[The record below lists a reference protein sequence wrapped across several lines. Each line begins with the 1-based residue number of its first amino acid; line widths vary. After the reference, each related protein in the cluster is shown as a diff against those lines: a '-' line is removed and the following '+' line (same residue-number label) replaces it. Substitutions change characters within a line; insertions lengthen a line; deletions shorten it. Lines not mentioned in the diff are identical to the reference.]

1 MKILIMID
9 SFKGSLSSSDAG
21 NIIKDEIEKLNP
33 REDIIVLPVADGGE
47 GTVESMSELDGASL
61 IEVQVENPLFEKILG
76 NYVIIKDKNLA
87 IMEMSQAA
95 GLVLIKDRLSPL
107 RASTYGVGTMIKDAL
122 DKGIRNFIIGIGG
135 SATNDGGVGMLQA
148 LGFRFYDKNANE
160 IPPSNEGLK
169 DLSKIDLSNADPRLK
184 ECSFKIACD
193 VDNPLTGKRGSAKV
207 YGPQKGANP
216 NEVEIIDDNLSLFHK
231 KTMEVITNADDIYPG
246 VGAAGGLGYAFKNYL
261 GAELSPGIELI
272 LQMLNVKDYL
282 SEADLV
288 ITGEGKIDFQS
299 SMGKAPTGVA
309 KLAKAYGSKV
319 IAFAGVVDN
328 DAVEVNNYGI
338 DAFFPILDQIRSVED
353 AMDAKIAEEN
363 LRRCVNPVSYT
374 HLTLPTKA

>member
-33 REDIIVLPVADGGE
+33 NEDIIVLPVADGGE

-61 IEVQVENPLFEKILG
+61 IEVQVENPLFEKIIG

-107 RASTYGVGTMIKDAL
+107 KASTYGVGTMIKDAL

-135 SATNDGGVGMLQA
+135 SATNDGGVGMLSA
-148 LGFRFYDKNANE
+148 LGFRFYDKNNND
-160 IPPSNEGLK
+160 IHPSNEGLGS
-169 DLSKIDLSNADPRLK
+169 LSAIDLSQADPRLK
-184 ECSFKIACD
+184 EATFKIACD
-193 VDNPLTGKRGSAKV
+193 VDNPLTGKRGSASV
-207 YGPQKGANP
+207 YGPQKGANSR
-216 NEVEIIDDNLSLFHK
+216 EVEIIDNNLALFHK
-231 KTMEVITNADDIYPG
+231 KTKEVIKNADNIYPG

-272 LQMLNVKDYL
+272 LQMLNANDYL
-282 SEADLV
+282 SNADLV

-309 KLAKAYGSKV
+309 KLAKKYGANV

-328 DAVEVNNYGI
+328 DAIEVNKHGI
-338 DAFFPILDQIRSVED
+338 DAFFPILDQIRSVEE
-353 AMDAKIAEEN
+353 AMEAKKAEEN
-363 LRRCVNPVSYT
+363 LRRCVNQVFRLIY
-374 HLTLPTKA
+374 LYKN

>member
-9 SFKGSLSSSDAG
+9 SFKGSLSSSEAG
-21 NIIKDEIEKLNP
+21 NIIKDEIQKLNP
-33 REDIIVLPVADGGE
+33 KEDIIVLPVADGGE

-61 IEVQVENPLFEKILG
+61 IEVQVENPLFEKIIG

-107 RASTYGVGTMIKDAL
+107 KASTYGVGTMIKDAL

-135 SATNDGGVGMLQA
+135 SATNDGGVGMLSA
-148 LGFRFYDKNANE
+148 LGFRFYDKNGND
-160 IPPSNEGLK
+160 IHPSNEGLGS
-169 DLSKIDLSNADPRLK
+169 LSTIDLSQADPRLK
-184 ECSFKIACD
+184 EATFKIACD
-193 VDNPLTGKRGSAKV
+193 VDNPLTGKRGSASV

-216 NEVEIIDDNLSLFHK
+216 KEVEIIDDNLSLFHK
-231 KTMEVITNADDIYPG
+231 KTLEVIKNADDIYPG

-272 LQMLNVKDYL
+272 LQMLNANDYL
-282 SEADLV
+282 SSADLV

-309 KLAKAYGSKV
+309 KLAKKYGANV

-328 DAVEVNNYGI
+328 DAVEVNKHGI
-338 DAFFPILDQIRSVED
+338 DSFFPILDQIRSIEE
-353 AMDAKIAEEN
+353 AMDTKKAQEN
-363 LRRCVNPVSYT
+363 LRRCVNQVFRLIY
-374 HLTLPTKA
+374 LYKN

>member
-21 NIIKDEIEKLNP
+21 NIIEDEIEKLNP
-33 REDIIVLPVADGGE
+33 KEDIIVLPVADGGE

-148 LGFRFYDKNANE
+148 LDFRFYDKNANE
-160 IPPSNEGLK
+160 IHPSNEGLK

-216 NEVEIIDDNLSLFHK
+216 KEVEIIDDNLSLFHK
-231 KTMEVITNADDIYPG
+231 KTMEVITNADDIYPR

-288 ITGEGKIDFQS
+288 ITGEGKMDFQS

-338 DAFFPILDQIRSVED
+338 DAFFPILDQIRSVEE
-353 AMDAKIAEEN
+353 AMETKKAEEN
-363 LRRCVNPVSYT
+363 LRRCVNQVFRLIY
-374 HLTLPTKA
+374 LYKN

>member
-135 SATNDGGVGMLQA
+135 SATNDGGVGILQA

-160 IPPSNEGLK
+160 IHPSNEGLK

-216 NEVEIIDDNLSLFHK
+216 KEVETIDDNLSLFHK

-288 ITGEGKIDFQS
+288 ITGEGKMDFQS

-363 LRRCVNPVSYT
+363 LRRCVNQVFRLIY
-374 HLTLPTKA
+374 LYKN

>member
-9 SFKGSLSSSDAG
+9 SFKGSLSSSEAG
-21 NIIKDEIEKLNP
+21 NIIKDEIKKLNP
-33 REDIIVLPVADGGE
+33 KEDIIVLPVADGGE

-61 IEVQVENPLFEKILG
+61 IEVQVENPLFENIIG

-107 RASTYGVGTMIKDAL
+107 KASTYGVGTMIKDAL

-135 SATNDGGVGMLQA
+135 SATNDGGVGMLSA
-148 LGFRFYDKNANE
+148 LGFRFYDKNGND
-160 IPPSNEGLK
+160 IHPSNEGLK
-169 DLSKIDLSNADPRLK
+169 DLSKIDLKNADPRLK

-193 VDNPLTGKRGSAKV
+193 VDNPLTGKRGSARV

-216 NEVEIIDDNLSLFHK
+216 REVEIIDDNLSLFHK
-231 KTMEVITNADDIYPG
+231 KTLEVIKNADDIYPG

-261 GAELSPGIELI
+261 GAKLSPGIELI
-272 LQMLNVKDYL
+272 LQMLNANDYL
-282 SEADLV
+282 SSADLV

-309 KLAKAYGSKV
+309 KLAKKYGANV

-328 DAVEVNNYGI
+328 DAVEVNKHGI
-338 DAFFPILDQIRSVED
+338 DAFFPILDQIRSVEE
-353 AMDAKIAEEN
+353 AMDTKKAEEN
-363 LRRCVNPVSYT
+363 LRRCVNQVFRLIY
-374 HLTLPTKA
+374 LYKN

>member
-9 SFKGSLSSSDAG
+9 SFKGSLSSSEAG

-33 REDIIVLPVADGGE
+33 KEDIIVLPVADGGE

-61 IEVQVENPLFEKILG
+61 IEVQVENPLFEKIIG

-95 GLVLIKDRLSPL
+95 GLILIKDRLSPL
-107 RASTYGVGTMIKDAL
+107 KASTYGVGTMIKDAL

-148 LGFRFYDKNANE
+148 LGFRFYDKNAND
-160 IPPSNEGLK
+160 IHPSNEGLK

-193 VDNPLTGKRGSAKV
+193 VDNPLTGKRGSASV

-231 KTMEVITNADDIYPG
+231 KTMEVIKDADDIYPG

-272 LQMLNVKDYL
+272 LQILNAKDYL

-309 KLAKAYGSKV
+309 KLAKTYGAKV
-319 IAFAGVVDN
+319 IAFAGIVDN
-328 DAVEVNNYGI
+328 DAVEVNNHGI
-338 DAFFPILDQIRSVED
+338 DAFFSILDQIRSVEE

-363 LRRCVNPVSYT
+363 LRRCVNQVFRLIY
-374 HLTLPTKA
+374 LYKN

>member
-9 SFKGSLSSSDAG
+9 SFKGSLSSSEAG

-33 REDIIVLPVADGGE
+33 SEDITVLPVADGGE

-61 IEVQVENPLFEKILG
+61 IEVQVENPLFETIIG

-107 RASTYGVGTMIKDAL
+107 KASTYGVGTMIKDAF

-135 SATNDGGVGMLQA
+135 SATNDGGVGMLSA
-148 LGFRFYDKNANE
+148 LGFKFYDKNNNN
-160 IPPSNEGLK
+160 IYPSNEGLGS
-169 DLSKIDLSNADPRLK
+169 LSAIDLSQADPRLK
-184 ECSFKIACD
+184 EATFKIACD
-193 VDNPLTGKRGSAKV
+193 VDNPLTGKRGSAIV

-216 NEVEIIDDNLSLFHK
+216 REVEIIDNNLSLFHK
-231 KTMEVITNADDIYPG
+231 KTLEVIKNADDTYPG

-272 LQMLNVKDYL
+272 LQMLNVNDYL
-282 SEADLV
+282 SSADLV

-309 KLAKAYGSKV
+309 KLAKKYGANV

-328 DAVEVNNYGI
+328 DAVEVNNHGI
-338 DAFFPILDQIRSVED
+338 DAFFPILDQIRTVEE
-353 AMDAKIAEEN
+353 AMEAKKAEEN
-363 LRRCVNPVSYT
+363 LRRCVNQVFRLIY
-374 HLTLPTKA
+374 LYKN

>member
-160 IPPSNEGLK
+160 IHPSNEGLK

-216 NEVEIIDDNLSLFHK
+216 KEVETIDDNLSLFHK

-288 ITGEGKIDFQS
+288 ITGEGKMDFQS

-338 DAFFPILDQIRSVED
+338 DAFFPILDQIRSVEE
-353 AMDAKIAEEN
+353 AMETKKAEEN
-363 LRRCVNPVSYT
+363 LRRCVNQVFRLIY
-374 HLTLPTKA
+374 LYKN

>member
-9 SFKGSLSSSDAG
+9 SFKGSLSSSEAG

-33 REDIIVLPVADGGE
+33 REDITVLPVADGGE

-61 IEVQVENPLFEKILG
+61 IEVQVENPLFETIIG

-95 GLVLIKDRLSPL
+95 GLILIKDRFSPL
-107 RASTYGVGTMIKDAL
+107 KASTYGVGTMIKDAL

-135 SATNDGGVGMLQA
+135 SATNDGGIGMLSA
-148 LGFRFYDKNANE
+148 LGFKFYDKNNNN
-160 IPPSNEGLK
+160 IHPSNEGLGS
-169 DLSKIDLSNADPRLK
+169 LSAIDLSQADPRLK
-184 ECSFKIACD
+184 EATFKIACD
-193 VDNPLTGKRGSAKV
+193 VDNPLTGKRGSASV

-216 NEVEIIDDNLSLFHK
+216 REVEIIDNNLSLFHK
-231 KTMEVITNADDIYPG
+231 KTLEVIENADDTYPG

-272 LQMLNVKDYL
+272 LQMLNVNDYL
-282 SEADLV
+282 SNADLV

-309 KLAKAYGSKV
+309 KLAKKYGANV

-328 DAVEVNNYGI
+328 DAIEVNKHGI
-338 DAFFPILDQIRSVED
+338 DAFFPILDQIRSVEE
-353 AMDAKIAEEN
+353 AMDAKKAEEN
-363 LRRCVNPVSYT
+363 LRRCVNQVFRLIY
-374 HLTLPTKA
+374 LYKN

>member
-9 SFKGSLSSSDAG
+9 SFKESLSSSEAG
-21 NIIKDEIEKLNP
+21 NIIKDEITKLNP
-33 REDIIVLPVADGGE
+33 KEDITVLPVADGGE

-61 IEVQVENPLFEKILG
+61 IEVQVENPLFETIIG

-107 RASTYGVGTMIKDAL
+107 KASTYGVGTMIKDAF

-135 SATNDGGVGMLQA
+135 SATNDGGVGMLSA
-148 LGFRFYDKNANE
+148 LGFKFYDKNNNN
-160 IPPSNEGLK
+160 IHPSNEGLGS
-169 DLSKIDLSNADPRLK
+169 LSAIDLSQADPRLK
-184 ECSFKIACD
+184 EATFKIACD
-193 VDNPLTGKRGSAKV
+193 VDNPLTGKRGAAIV

-216 NEVEIIDDNLSLFHK
+216 REVEIIDNNLSLFHK
-231 KTMEVITNADDIYPG
+231 KTLEVIENADDTYPG

-272 LQMLNVKDYL
+272 LQMLNVNDYL
-282 SEADLV
+282 SSADLV

-309 KLAKAYGSKV
+309 KLAKKYGANV

-328 DAVEVNNYGI
+328 DAVEVNKHGI
-338 DAFFPILDQIRSVED
+338 DAFFPILDQIRTVEE
-353 AMDAKIAEEN
+353 AMEAKKAEEN
-363 LRRCVNPVSYT
+363 LRRCVNQVFRLIY
-374 HLTLPTKA
+374 LYKN

>member
-9 SFKGSLSSSDAG
+9 SFKGSLSSSEAG

-33 REDIIVLPVADGGE
+33 REDITVLPVADGGE

-61 IEVQVENPLFEKILG
+61 IEVQVENPLFETIIG

-95 GLVLIKDRLSPL
+95 GLILIKDRFSPL
-107 RASTYGVGTMIKDAL
+107 KASTYGVGTMIKDAL

-135 SATNDGGVGMLQA
+135 SATNDGGIGMLSA
-148 LGFRFYDKNANE
+148 LGFKFYDKNNNN
-160 IPPSNEGLK
+160 IHPSNEGLGS
-169 DLSKIDLSNADPRLK
+169 LSAIDLSQADPRLK
-184 ECSFKIACD
+184 EATFKIACD
-193 VDNPLTGKRGSAKV
+193 VDNPLTGKRGSASV

-216 NEVEIIDDNLSLFHK
+216 REVEIIDNNLSLFHK
-231 KTMEVITNADDIYPG
+231 KTLEVIENADDTYPG

-272 LQMLNVKDYL
+272 LQMLNVNDYL
-282 SEADLV
+282 SNADLV

-309 KLAKAYGSKV
+309 KLAKKYGANV

-328 DAVEVNNYGI
+328 DAIEVNKHGI
-338 DAFFPILDQIRSVED
+338 DAFFPILDQIRTVEE
-353 AMDAKIAEEN
+353 AMDAKKAEEN
-363 LRRCVNPVSYT
+363 LRRCVNQVFRLIY
-374 HLTLPTKA
+374 LYKN

>member
-9 SFKGSLSSSDAG
+9 SFKGSLSSSEAG
-21 NIIKDEIEKLNP
+21 NIIKDEIQKLNP
-33 REDIIVLPVADGGE
+33 KEDIIVLPVADGGE

-61 IEVQVENPLFEKILG
+61 IEVQVENPLFEKIIG

-107 RASTYGVGTMIKDAL
+107 KASTYGVGTMIKDAL

-135 SATNDGGVGMLQA
+135 SATNDGGVGMLKA
-148 LGFRFYDKNANE
+148 LGFRFYDKNGND
-160 IPPSNEGLK
+160 IHPSNKGLGS
-169 DLSKIDLSNADPRLK
+169 LSTIDLSQADPRLK
-184 ECSFKIACD
+184 EATFKIACD
-193 VDNPLTGKRGSAKV
+193 VDNPLTGKRGSASV

-216 NEVEIIDDNLSLFHK
+216 KEVEIIDDNLSLFHK
-231 KTMEVITNADDIYPG
+231 KTLEVIKNADDIYPG

-272 LQMLNVKDYL
+272 LQILNANDYL
-282 SEADLV
+282 SSAELV

-309 KLAKAYGSKV
+309 KLAKKYSANA

-328 DAVEVNNYGI
+328 DAVEVNNHGI
-338 DAFFPILDQIRSVED
+338 DAFFPILDQIRSVEE
-353 AMDAKIAEEN
+353 AMDPKKAEEN
-363 LRRCVNPVSYT
+363 LRRCVNQVFRLIY
-374 HLTLPTKA
+374 LYKN

>member
-9 SFKGSLSSSDAG
+9 SFKGSLSSSEAG
-21 NIIKDEIEKLNP
+21 NIIKDEIKKLNP
-33 REDIIVLPVADGGE
+33 KEDIIVLPVADGGE

-61 IEVQVENPLFEKILG
+61 IEVQVENPLFEKIIG

-107 RASTYGVGTMIKDAL
+107 KASTYGVGTMIKDAL

-135 SATNDGGVGMLQA
+135 SATNDGGVGMLKA
-148 LGFRFYDKNANE
+148 LGFRFYDKNGND
-160 IPPSNEGLK
+160 IHPSNEGLGS
-169 DLSKIDLSNADPRLK
+169 LSTIDLSQADPRLK
-184 ECSFKIACD
+184 EATFKIACD
-193 VDNPLTGKRGSAKV
+193 VDNPLTGKRGSASV

-216 NEVEIIDDNLSLFHK
+216 KEVEIIDNNLSLFHK
-231 KTMEVITNADDIYPG
+231 KTLEVIKNADDIYPG

-272 LQMLNVKDYL
+272 LQMLNANDYL
-282 SEADLV
+282 SSADLV

-309 KLAKAYGSKV
+309 KLAKKYGANV

-328 DAVEVNNYGI
+328 DAVEVNKHGI
-338 DAFFPILDQIRSVED
+338 DAFFPILDQIRSVEE
-353 AMDAKIAEEN
+353 AMDTKKAEEN
-363 LRRCVNPVSYT
+363 LRRCVNQVFRLIY
-374 HLTLPTKA
+374 LYKN

>member
-9 SFKGSLSSSDAG
+9 SFKGSLSSSEAG

-33 REDIIVLPVADGGE
+33 REDITVLPVADGGE

-61 IEVQVENPLFEKILG
+61 IEVQVEDPLFEKIIG

-107 RASTYGVGTMIKDAL
+107 KASTYGVGTMIKDAL

-135 SATNDGGVGMLQA
+135 SATNDGGVGMLKA

-160 IPPSNEGLK
+160 IHPSNEGLK

-193 VDNPLTGKRGSAKV
+193 VDNPLTGKRGSASV

-216 NEVEIIDDNLSLFHK
+216 KEVEIIDSNLSLFHK
-231 KTMEVITNADDIYPG
+231 KTLEVIKNADDIYPG

-272 LQMLNVKDYL
+272 LQILNANDYL
-282 SEADLV
+282 SSADLV

-309 KLAKAYGSKV
+309 KLAKKYGANV

-328 DAVEVNNYGI
+328 DAVEVNKHGI
-338 DAFFPILDQIRSVED
+338 DAFFPIIDQIRSVEE
-353 AMDAKIAEEN
+353 AMDTKKTEEN
-363 LRRCVNPVSYT
+363 LRRCVNQVFRLIY
-374 HLTLPTKA
+374 LYNN

>member
-9 SFKGSLSSSDAG
+9 SFKESLSSSEAG
-21 NIIKDEIEKLNP
+21 NIIKDEITKLNP
-33 REDIIVLPVADGGE
+33 KEDITVLPIADGGE

-61 IEVQVENPLFEKILG
+61 IEVQVENPLFETIIG

-107 RASTYGVGTMIKDAL
+107 KASTYGVGTMIKDAF

-135 SATNDGGVGMLQA
+135 SATNDGGVGMLSA
-148 LGFRFYDKNANE
+148 LGFRFYDKNSND
-160 IPPSNEGLK
+160 IHPSNEGLK
-169 DLSKIDLSNADPRLK
+169 DLSKIDLTNADPRLK

-193 VDNPLTGKRGSAKV
+193 VDNPLTGKRGSARV

-216 NEVEIIDDNLSLFHK
+216 REVEIIDDNLSFFHK
-231 KTMEVITNADDIYPG
+231 KTLEVIENADDTYPG

-272 LQMLNVKDYL
+272 LQMLNVNDYL
-282 SEADLV
+282 SSADLV

-309 KLAKAYGSKV
+309 KLAKKYGANV

-328 DAVEVNNYGI
+328 DAVEVNKHGI
-338 DAFFPILDQIRSVED
+338 DAFFPILDQIRTVEE
-353 AMDAKIAEEN
+353 AMEAKKAEEN
-363 LRRCVNPVSYT
+363 LRRCVNQVFRLIY
-374 HLTLPTKA
+374 LYKN

>member
-9 SFKGSLSSSDAG
+9 SFKGSLSSSEAG

-33 REDIIVLPVADGGE
+33 KEDIIVLPVADGGE

-61 IEVQVENPLFEKILG
+61 IEVQVENPLFEKIIG

-107 RASTYGVGTMIKDAL
+107 KASTYGVGTMIKDAL

-135 SATNDGGVGMLQA
+135 SATNDGGVGMLSA
-148 LGFRFYDKNANE
+148 LGFRFYDKNDND
-160 IPPSNEGLK
+160 IHPSNEGLGS
-169 DLSKIDLSNADPRLK
+169 LSTIDLLQADPRLK
-184 ECSFKIACD
+184 EATFKIACD
-193 VDNPLTGKRGSAKV
+193 VDNPLTGKRGSASV

-216 NEVEIIDDNLSLFHK
+216 KEVEIIDDNLSLFHK
-231 KTMEVITNADDIYPG
+231 KTLEVIKNADDIYPG

-272 LQMLNVKDYL
+272 LQMLNVNDYL
-282 SEADLV
+282 SSADLV

-309 KLAKAYGSKV
+309 KLAKKHGANV

-328 DAVEVNNYGI
+328 DAVEVNKHGI

-353 AMDAKIAEEN
+353 AMDAKKAEEN
-363 LRRCVNPVSYT
+363 LRRCVNQVFRLIY
-374 HLTLPTKA
+374 LYKN

>member
-9 SFKGSLSSSDAG
+9 SFKGSLSSSEAG
-21 NIIKDEIEKLNP
+21 NIIKDEIKKLNP
-33 REDIIVLPVADGGE
+33 KEDIIVLPVADGGE

-61 IEVQVENPLFEKILG
+61 IEVQVENPLFEKIIG

-107 RASTYGVGTMIKDAL
+107 KASTYGVGTMIIDAL

-135 SATNDGGVGMLQA
+135 SATNDGGVGMLKA
-148 LGFRFYDKNANE
+148 LGFRFYDENGKD
-160 IPPSNEGLK
+160 IHPSNEGLES
-169 DLSKIDLSNADPRLK
+169 LSTIDLSQADPRLI
-184 ECSFKIACD
+184 EATFKIACD
-193 VDNPLTGKRGSAKV
+193 VDNPLTGKRGSASV

-216 NEVEIIDDNLSLFHK
+216 KEVEIIDNNLSLFHK
-231 KTMEVITNADDIYPG
+231 KTLEVIKNADDTYPG

-272 LQMLNVKDYL
+272 LQMLNVNDYL
-282 SEADLV
+282 SSADLV

-309 KLAKAYGSKV
+309 KLAKKYGANV

-328 DAVEVNNYGI
+328 DAVEVNNHGI
-338 DAFFPILDQIRSVED
+338 DAFFPILDQIRTVEE
-353 AMDAKIAEEN
+353 AMEAKKAEEN
-363 LRRCVNPVSYT
+363 LRRSVNQVFRLIY
-374 HLTLPTKA
+374 LYKN

>member
-9 SFKGSLSSSDAG
+9 SFKGSLSSSKAG

-33 REDIIVLPVADGGE
+33 REDITVLPVADGGE

-61 IEVQVENPLFEKILG
+61 IEVQVENPLFEKIIG

-107 RASTYGVGTMIKDAL
+107 KASTYGVGTMIKDAL

-135 SATNDGGVGMLQA
+135 SATNDGGVGMLKA
-148 LGFRFYDKNANE
+148 LGFRFYDKNAND
-160 IPPSNEGLK
+160 IHPSNEGLGS
-169 DLSKIDLSNADPRLK
+169 LSTIDLSQADPRLK
-184 ECSFKIACD
+184 EATFKIACD
-193 VDNPLTGKRGSAKV
+193 VDNPLTGKRGSASV

-216 NEVEIIDDNLSLFHK
+216 KEVEIIDDNLSLFHK
-231 KTMEVITNADDIYPG
+231 KTLEVIKNADDIYPG

-272 LQMLNVKDYL
+272 LQILNANDYL
-282 SEADLV
+282 SSADLV

-309 KLAKAYGSKV
+309 KLAKKYSANV

-328 DAVEVNNYGI
+328 DAVEVNNHGI
-338 DAFFPILDQIRSVED
+338 DAFFPILDQIRSVEE
-353 AMDAKIAEEN
+353 AMDPKKAEEN
-363 LRRCVNPVSYT
+363 LRRCVNQVFRLIY
-374 HLTLPTKA
+374 LYKN

>member
-9 SFKGSLSSSDAG
+9 SFKGSLSSSEAG

-33 REDIIVLPVADGGE
+33 REDITVLPVADGGE

-61 IEVQVENPLFEKILG
+61 IEVQVENPLFEKIIG
-76 NYVIIKDKNLA
+76 NYVIIKDKILA

-107 RASTYGVGTMIKDAL
+107 KASTYGVGTMIKDAL

-135 SATNDGGVGMLQA
+135 SATNDGGVGMLKA
-148 LGFRFYDKNANE
+148 LGFRFYDKNGND
-160 IPPSNEGLK
+160 IHPSNEGLGS
-169 DLSKIDLSNADPRLK
+169 LSTIDLSQADPRLK
-184 ECSFKIACD
+184 EATFKIACD
-193 VDNPLTGKRGSAKV
+193 VDNPLTGKRGSARV

-216 NEVEIIDDNLSLFHK
+216 REVEIIDDNLSLFHK
-231 KTMEVITNADDIYPG
+231 KTLEVIKNADDIYPG

-272 LQMLNVKDYL
+272 LQMLNANDYL
-282 SEADLV
+282 SSADLV

-309 KLAKAYGSKV
+309 KLAKEYGAKV

-328 DAVEVNNYGI
+328 DAIEVNNHGI

-363 LRRCVNPVSYT
+363 LRRSVNQVFRLIY
-374 HLTLPTKA
+374 LYKN

>member
-9 SFKGSLSSSDAG
+9 SFKESLSSSEAG
-21 NIIKDEIEKLNP
+21 NIIKDEITKLNP
-33 REDIIVLPVADGGE
+33 KEDITVLPVADGGE

-61 IEVQVENPLFEKILG
+61 IEVQVENPLFETIIG

-107 RASTYGVGTMIKDAL
+107 KASTYGVGTMIKDAF

-135 SATNDGGVGMLQA
+135 SATNDGGVGMLSA
-148 LGFRFYDKNANE
+148 LGFRFYDKNSND
-160 IPPSNEGLK
+160 IHPSNEGLK
-169 DLSKIDLSNADPRLK
+169 DLSKIDLTNADPRLK

-193 VDNPLTGKRGSAKV
+193 VDNPLTGKRGSARV

-216 NEVEIIDDNLSLFHK
+216 REVEIIDDNLSFFHK
-231 KTMEVITNADDIYPG
+231 KTLEVIENADDTYPG

-272 LQMLNVKDYL
+272 LQMLNVNDYL
-282 SEADLV
+282 SSADLV

-309 KLAKAYGSKV
+309 KLAKKYGANV

-328 DAVEVNNYGI
+328 DAVEVNKHGI
-338 DAFFPILDQIRSVED
+338 DAFFPILDQIRTVEE
-353 AMDAKIAEEN
+353 AMEAKKAEEN
-363 LRRCVNPVSYT
+363 LRRCVNQVFRLIY
-374 HLTLPTKA
+374 LYKN

>member
-9 SFKGSLSSSDAG
+9 SFKGSLSSSEAG

-33 REDIIVLPVADGGE
+33 REDITVLPVADGGE

-61 IEVQVENPLFEKILG
+61 IEVQVENPLFETIIG

-95 GLVLIKDRLSPL
+95 GLILIKDRFSPL
-107 RASTYGVGTMIKDAL
+107 KASTYGVGTMIKDAL

-135 SATNDGGVGMLQA
+135 SATNDGGIGMLSA
-148 LGFRFYDKNANE
+148 LGFKFYDKNNNN
-160 IPPSNEGLK
+160 IHPSNEGLGS
-169 DLSKIDLSNADPRLK
+169 LSAIDLSQADPRLK
-184 ECSFKIACD
+184 EATFKIACD
-193 VDNPLTGKRGSAKV
+193 VDNPLTGKRGSASV

-216 NEVEIIDDNLSLFHK
+216 REVEIIDNNLSLFHK
-231 KTMEVITNADDIYPG
+231 KTLEVIENADDTYPG

-288 ITGEGKIDFQS
+288 ITGEGKMDFQS

-309 KLAKAYGSKV
+309 KLAKKYGANV

-328 DAVEVNNYGI
+328 DAIEVNKHGI
-338 DAFFPILDQIRSVED
+338 DAFFPILDQIRSVEE
-353 AMDAKIAEEN
+353 AMDAKKAEEN
-363 LRRCVNPVSYT
+363 LRRCVNQVFRLIY
-374 HLTLPTKA
+374 LYKN

>member
-76 NYVIIKDKNLA
+76 NYAIIKDKNLA

-288 ITGEGKIDFQS
+288 ITGEGKMDFQS

-309 KLAKAYGSKV
+309 KLAKTYGSKV

-363 LRRCVNPVSYT
+363 LRRCVNQVFRLIY
-374 HLTLPTKA
+374 LYKN

>member
-9 SFKGSLSSSDAG
+9 SFKGSLSSSEAG
-21 NIIKDEIEKLNP
+21 NIIKDEIKKLNP
-33 REDIIVLPVADGGE
+33 KEDIIVLPVADGGE

-61 IEVQVENPLFEKILG
+61 IEVQVENPLFEKIIG
-76 NYVIIKDKNLA
+76 NYAIIKDKNLA
-87 IMEMSQAA
+87 IIEMSQAA

-107 RASTYGVGTMIKDAL
+107 KASTYGVGTMIKDAL

-135 SATNDGGVGMLQA
+135 SATNDGGVGMLKA
-148 LGFRFYDKNANE
+148 LGFRFYDKNGND
-160 IPPSNEGLK
+160 IHPSNEGLGS
-169 DLSKIDLSNADPRLK
+169 LSTIDLSQADPRLK
-184 ECSFKIACD
+184 EATFKIACD
-193 VDNPLTGKRGSAKV
+193 VDNPLTGKRGSANV

-216 NEVEIIDDNLSLFHK
+216 KEVEIIDNNLSLFHK
-231 KTMEVITNADDIYPG
+231 KTLEVIKNADDTYPG

-272 LQMLNVKDYL
+272 LQMLNANDYL
-282 SEADLV
+282 SSADLV

-309 KLAKAYGSKV
+309 KFAKKYGANV

-328 DAVEVNNYGI
+328 DAVEVNKHGI
-338 DAFFPILDQIRSVED
+338 DAFFPILDQIRSVEE
-353 AMDAKIAEEN
+353 AMDTKKAEEN
-363 LRRCVNPVSYT
+363 LRRCVNQVFRLIY
-374 HLTLPTKA
+374 LYKN

>member
-9 SFKGSLSSSDAG
+9 SFKGSLSSSEAG
-21 NIIKDEIEKLNP
+21 NIIKDEIQKLNP
-33 REDIIVLPVADGGE
+33 KEDIIVLPVADGGE

-61 IEVQVENPLFEKILG
+61 IEVQVENPLFETIIG

-107 RASTYGVGTMIKDAL
+107 KASTYGVGTMIKDAL

-135 SATNDGGVGMLQA
+135 SATNDGGVGMLKA
-148 LGFRFYDKNANE
+148 LGFRFYDENGKD
-160 IPPSNEGLK
+160 IHPSNEGLES
-169 DLSKIDLSNADPRLK
+169 LSTIDLSQADPRLK
-184 ECSFKIACD
+184 EATFKIACD
-193 VDNPLTGKRGSAKV
+193 VDNPLTGKRGSASV

-216 NEVEIIDDNLSLFHK
+216 KEVEIIDNNLSLFHK
-231 KTMEVITNADDIYPG
+231 KTLEVIKNSDDIYPG

-272 LQMLNVKDYL
+272 LQMLNANDYL
-282 SEADLV
+282 SSADLV

-309 KLAKAYGSKV
+309 KLAKKYGANV

-328 DAVEVNNYGI
+328 DAVEVNKHGI
-338 DAFFPILDQIRSVED
+338 DAFFPILDQIRSFEE
-353 AMDAKIAEEN
+353 AMDTKKAEEN
-363 LRRCVNPVSYT
+363 LRRCVNQVFRLIY
-374 HLTLPTKA
+374 LYKN

>member
-76 NYVIIKDKNLA
+76 YYVIIKDKNLA

-160 IPPSNEGLK
+160 IHPSNEGLK

-216 NEVEIIDDNLSLFHK
+216 KEVEIIDDNLSLFHK

-288 ITGEGKIDFQS
+288 ITGEGKMDFQS

-363 LRRCVNPVSYT
+363 LRRCVNQVFRLIY
-374 HLTLPTKA
+374 LYKN

>member
-1 MKILIMID
+1 
-9 SFKGSLSSSDAG
+9 
-21 NIIKDEIEKLNP
+21 
-33 REDIIVLPVADGGE
+33 
-47 GTVESMSELDGASL
+47 
-61 IEVQVENPLFEKILG
+61 
-76 NYVIIKDKNLA
+76 
-87 IMEMSQAA
+87 
-95 GLVLIKDRLSPL
+95 
-107 RASTYGVGTMIKDAL
+107 
-122 DKGIRNFIIGIGG
+122 
-135 SATNDGGVGMLQA
+135 
-148 LGFRFYDKNANE
+148 
-160 IPPSNEGLK
+160 
-169 DLSKIDLSNADPRLK
+169 
-184 ECSFKIACD
+184 
-193 VDNPLTGKRGSAKV
+193 
-207 YGPQKGANP
+207 
-216 NEVEIIDDNLSLFHK
+216 
-231 KTMEVITNADDIYPG
+231 MEVITNADDIYPG

-363 LRRCVNPVSYT
+363 LRRCVNQVFRLIY
-374 HLTLPTKA
+374 LYKN

>member
-1 MKILIMID
+1 MKILVMID

-160 IPPSNEGLK
+160 IHPSNEGLK

-216 NEVEIIDDNLSLFHK
+216 KEVEIIDDNLYLFHK

-246 VGAAGGLGYAFKNYL
+246 VGAAGGLGYAFKNYI

-363 LRRCVNPVSYT
+363 LRRCVNQVFRLIY
-374 HLTLPTKA
+374 LYKN

>member
-9 SFKGSLSSSDAG
+9 SFKESLSSSEAG
-21 NIIKDEIEKLNP
+21 NIIKDEITKLNP
-33 REDIIVLPVADGGE
+33 KEDITVLPVADGGE

-61 IEVQVENPLFEKILG
+61 IEVQVENPLFETIIG

-107 RASTYGVGTMIKDAL
+107 KASTYGVGTMIKDAF

-135 SATNDGGVGMLQA
+135 SATNDGGVGMLSA
-148 LGFRFYDKNANE
+148 LGFRFYDKNSND
-160 IPPSNEGLK
+160 IHPSNEGLK
-169 DLSKIDLSNADPRLK
+169 DLSKIDLTNADPRLK

-193 VDNPLTGKRGSAKV
+193 VDNPLTGKRGSARV

-216 NEVEIIDDNLSLFHK
+216 REVEIIDDNLSFFHK
-231 KTMEVITNADDIYPG
+231 KTLEVIENADDTYPG

-272 LQMLNVKDYL
+272 LQMLNVNDYL
-282 SEADLV
+282 SSADLV

-309 KLAKAYGSKV
+309 KLAKKYGANV

-328 DAVEVNNYGI
+328 DAVEVNKHGI
-338 DAFFPILDQIRSVED
+338 DAFFPILDQIRTVEE
-353 AMDAKIAEEN
+353 AMEAKKAEEN
-363 LRRCVNPVSYT
+363 LRRCVNQVFRLIY
-374 HLTLPTKA
+374 LYKNY

>member
-135 SATNDGGVGMLQA
+135 SATNDGGVGILQA

-160 IPPSNEGLK
+160 IHPSNEGLK

-216 NEVEIIDDNLSLFHK
+216 KEVETIDDNLSLFHK

-288 ITGEGKIDFQS
+288 ITGEGKMDFQS

-338 DAFFPILDQIRSVED
+338 DAYFPILDQIRSVED

-363 LRRCVNPVSYT
+363 LRRCVNQVFRLIY
-374 HLTLPTKA
+374 LYKN

>member
-9 SFKGSLSSSDAG
+9 SFKGSLSSSEAG
-21 NIIKDEIEKLNP
+21 NIIKDEIKKLNP
-33 REDIIVLPVADGGE
+33 KEDIIVLPVADGGE

-61 IEVQVENPLFEKILG
+61 IEVQVENPLFEKIIG

-107 RASTYGVGTMIKDAL
+107 KASTYGVGTMIKDAL

-135 SATNDGGVGMLQA
+135 SATNDGGVGMLSA
-148 LGFRFYDKNANE
+148 LGFRFYDKNGND
-160 IPPSNEGLK
+160 IHPSNEGLGS
-169 DLSKIDLSNADPRLK
+169 LSTIDLSQADPRLK
-184 ECSFKIACD
+184 EATFKIACD
-193 VDNPLTGKRGSAKV
+193 VDNPLTGKRGSANV

-216 NEVEIIDDNLSLFHK
+216 KEVEIIDDNLSLFHK
-231 KTMEVITNADDIYPG
+231 KTLEVIKNADDTYPG

-272 LQMLNVKDYL
+272 LQMLNANDYL
-282 SEADLV
+282 SSADLV

-309 KLAKAYGSKV
+309 KLAKKYGANV

-328 DAVEVNNYGI
+328 DAMEVNNHGI
-338 DAFFPILDQIRSVED
+338 DAFFPILDQIRSVEE

-363 LRRCVNPVSYT
+363 LRRCVNQVFRLIY
-374 HLTLPTKA
+374 LYKN

>member
-9 SFKGSLSSSDAG
+9 SFKGSLSSSEAG

-33 REDIIVLPVADGGE
+33 REDITVLPVADGGE

-61 IEVQVENPLFEKILG
+61 IEVQVENPLFETNIG

-95 GLVLIKDRLSPL
+95 GLILIKDRFSPL
-107 RASTYGVGTMIKDAL
+107 KASTYGVGTMIKDAL

-135 SATNDGGVGMLQA
+135 SATNDGGIGMLSA
-148 LGFRFYDKNANE
+148 LGFKFYDKNNNN
-160 IPPSNEGLK
+160 IHPSNEGLGS
-169 DLSKIDLSNADPRLK
+169 LSAIDLSQADPRLK
-184 ECSFKIACD
+184 EATFKIACD
-193 VDNPLTGKRGSAKV
+193 VDNPLTGKRGSASV

-216 NEVEIIDDNLSLFHK
+216 REVEIIDNNLSLFHK
-231 KTMEVITNADDIYPG
+231 KTLEVIENADDTYPG

-272 LQMLNVKDYL
+272 LQMLNVNDYL
-282 SEADLV
+282 SNADLV

-309 KLAKAYGSKV
+309 KLAKKYGANV

-328 DAVEVNNYGI
+328 DAIEVNKHGI
-338 DAFFPILDQIRSVED
+338 DAFFPILDQIRTVEE
-353 AMDAKIAEEN
+353 AMDAKKAEEN
-363 LRRCVNPVSYT
+363 LRRCVNQVFRLIY
-374 HLTLPTKA
+374 LYKN

>member
-9 SFKGSLSSSDAG
+9 SFKGSLSSSEAG
-21 NIIKDEIEKLNP
+21 NIIKDEIQKLNP
-33 REDIIVLPVADGGE
+33 KEDIIVLPVADGGE

-61 IEVQVENPLFEKILG
+61 IEVQVENPLFETIIG

-107 RASTYGVGTMIKDAL
+107 KASTYGVGTMIKDAL

-135 SATNDGGVGMLQA
+135 SATNDGGVGMLKA
-148 LGFRFYDKNANE
+148 LGFRFYDENGKD
-160 IPPSNEGLK
+160 ILPSNEGLES
-169 DLSKIDLSNADPRLK
+169 LSTIDLSQADPRLK
-184 ECSFKIACD
+184 EATFKIACD
-193 VDNPLTGKRGSAKV
+193 VDNPLTGKRGSASV

-216 NEVEIIDDNLSLFHK
+216 KEVEIIDNNLSLFHK
-231 KTMEVITNADDIYPG
+231 KTLEVIKNADDIYPG

-272 LQMLNVKDYL
+272 LQILNANDYL
-282 SEADLV
+282 SSADLV

-309 KLAKAYGSKV
+309 KLAKKYGANV

-328 DAVEVNNYGI
+328 DAMEVNNHGI
-338 DAFFPILDQIRSVED
+338 DAFFPILDQIRSVEE
-353 AMDAKIAEEN
+353 AMEAKKAEEN
-363 LRRCVNPVSYT
+363 LRRCVNQVFRLIY
-374 HLTLPTKA
+374 LYKN

>member
-160 IPPSNEGLK
+160 IHPSNEGLK

-216 NEVEIIDDNLSLFHK
+216 KEVEIIDDNLSLFHK

-288 ITGEGKIDFQS
+288 ITGEGKMDFQS

-338 DAFFPILDQIRSVED
+338 DAFFPILDQIRSVEE
-353 AMDAKIAEEN
+353 AMETKIAEEN
-363 LRRCVNPVSYT
+363 LRRCVNQVFRLIY
-374 HLTLPTKA
+374 LYKN

>member
-9 SFKGSLSSSDAG
+9 SFKGSLSSSEAG
-21 NIIKDEIEKLNP
+21 NIIKDEIKKLNP
-33 REDIIVLPVADGGE
+33 KEDIIVLPVADGGE

-61 IEVQVENPLFEKILG
+61 IEVQVENPLFEKIIG

-107 RASTYGVGTMIKDAL
+107 KASTYGVGTMIKDAL

-135 SATNDGGVGMLQA
+135 SATNDGGVGMLKA
-148 LGFRFYDKNANE
+148 LGFRFYDKNGND
-160 IPPSNEGLK
+160 IHPSNEGLGS
-169 DLSKIDLSNADPRLK
+169 LSTIDLSQADPRLK
-184 ECSFKIACD
+184 EATFKIACD
-193 VDNPLTGKRGSAKV
+193 VDNPLTGKRGSANV

-216 NEVEIIDDNLSLFHK
+216 KEVEIIDNNLSLFHK
-231 KTMEVITNADDIYPG
+231 KTLEVIKNADDTYPG

-272 LQMLNVKDYL
+272 LQMLNANDYL
-282 SEADLV
+282 SSADLV

-309 KLAKAYGSKV
+309 KLAKKYGANV

-328 DAVEVNNYGI
+328 DAVEVNKHGI
-338 DAFFPILDQIRSVED
+338 DAFFPILDQIRSVEE
-353 AMDAKIAEEN
+353 AMDTKKAEEN
-363 LRRCVNPVSYT
+363 LRRCVNQVFRLIY
-374 HLTLPTKA
+374 LYKN